1 MEREVYQMEYTT
13 LNNGLQMPLEGFGVF
28 QVRDKEKCKQSVL
41 EAIKAGYRL
50 IDTAA
55 SYTNE
60 DAVGEAVREAIRE
73 GICTREELF
82 ITSKMW
88 VQDMKDYDSAK
99 KAIDAS
105 LQKSGLEYLDLY
117 LLHQA
122 MGDYFS
128 AYRAME
134 DAYKE
139 GKLKAIGVSNFYPH
153 TLVNFCSFVEIS
165 PMVNQVELHPFFA
178 QPHALEIMNE
188 YHVQAEAWAP
198 LGGGRYDAF
207 SNEVL
212 KKIALKHNKSIGQV
226 MLRWNV
232 QRGVVVIPK
241 STHIERIQENIDIW
255 DFVLS
260 EDEMNQIS
268 SLDKGYVGTAVK
280 HFDTDFVKMVVSRK
294 IHD

>member
-1 MEREVYQMEYTT
+1 MEYTT

-50 IDTAA
+50 IDTAV

-105 LQKSGLEYLDLY
+105 LEKSDLEYLDLY

-232 QRGVVVIPK
+232 QRGVIVIPK
-241 STHIERIQENIDIW
+241 SVHVERIQENIDIW
-255 DFVLS
+255 DFALS
-260 EDEMNQIS
+260 EEEMNQIS
-268 SLDKGYVGTAVK
+268 SLDRGYVGTAVK

>member
-1 MEREVYQMEYTT
+1 MEYTT

-28 QVRDKEKCKQSVL
+28 QVCDKEECKQSVL

-105 LQKSGLEYLDLY
+105 LKKSDLEYLDLY

-153 TLVNFCSFVEIS
+153 TLVNFCSFVEIP

>member
-1 MEREVYQMEYTT
+1 MEYTT

-28 QVRDKEKCKQSVL
+28 QVRDKEECKQSVL
-41 EAIKAGYRL
+41 ETIKAGYRL

-60 DAVGEAVREAIRE
+60 DAVGEAVKEAIRE

-212 KKIALKHNKSIGQV
+212 KKIALKHNKRIGQV